1 MPDTL
6 LPATTSP
13 ATTQSPAL
21 PSVQVGANDML
32 ANPALF
38 EHMQRV
44 SKVFCASALIPDHLK
59 KNNGADAFLA
69 LQIARERNEN
79 PVTVMQNIY
88 FVSGKAGWS
97 ASYMIARANKSG
109 AFKGRINWRIEGKA
123 DGLKVTAFATLADT
137 GEVVEA
143 DTSMAMAIAEGWTK
157 NPKYKTMPDHML
169 KYRSAT
175 MLVRLYCPE
184 VLIGMQTS
192 DELEDLRA
200 AGQLRD
206 VTGEGAATTTA
217 AAVSSIL
224 TGTTPT
230 EPPAVAE
237 GDRQESAAVAAEAP
251 AESVDGEVVDCW
263 FPLVVGQDAIT
274 AEIITLITDRA
285 ASLADLDAIE
295 TANAERVAK
304 FTVPNRNKITAAM
317 VARRNELGA
326 GQ

>member
-6 LPATTSP
+6 LPATTQP
-13 ATTQSPAL
+13 AAAQSPAL
-21 PSVQVGANDML
+21 PSIQVGANDML
-32 ANPALF
+32 ANPVLF
-38 EHMQRV
+38 EHMLRV

-109 AFKGRINWRIEGKA
+109 AFKGRINWRIEGKGDA
-123 DGLKVTAFATLADT
+123 LKATAFATLADT

-143 DTSMAMAIAEGWTK
+143 ETSMAMAIAEGWTK

-206 VTGEGAATTTA
+206 VTSEGEVTTA
-217 AAVSSIL
+217 STVSSIL
-224 TGTTPT
+224 TGSDPT
-230 EPPAVAE
+230 
-237 GDRQESAAVAAEAP
+237 P
-251 AESVDGEVVDCW
+251 AEPQQDVSKAIEGEVLAPVEPEKPAAPTW
-263 FPLVVGQDAIT
+263 FPDVVGQDAIT
-274 AEIITLITDRA
+274 AAIVALITDKA
-285 ASLADLDAIE
+285 VTVADLDAIE
-295 TANAERVAK
+295 AANKERVAK
-304 FTVPNRNKITAAM
+304 FTQANRAKITIAM
-317 VARRNELGA
+317 DDRREDLGSK
-326 GQ
+326 

>member
-143 DTSMAMAIAEGWTK
+143 DTSMAMAVAEGWTK

-206 VTGEGAATTTA
+206 ITGEGEVTTA
-217 AAVSSIL
+217 STVASIL
-224 TGTTPT
+224 AGSDPTPT
-230 EPPAVAE
+230 EAQPDAGKAIE
-237 GDRQESAAVAAEAP
+237 
-251 AESVDGEVVDCW
+251 GEVLAPGEPEKAAANPW
-263 FPLVVGQDAIT
+263 FPEVVGQDAIT
-274 AEIITLITDRA
+274 AAIVALINDKAT
-285 ASLADLDAIE
+285 SIADLDAIDA
-295 TANAERVAK
+295 ANKERVAK
-304 FTVPNRNKITAAM
+304 FTQANRAKITNAM
-317 VARRNELGA
+317 DDRREDLG
-326 GQ
+326 GK